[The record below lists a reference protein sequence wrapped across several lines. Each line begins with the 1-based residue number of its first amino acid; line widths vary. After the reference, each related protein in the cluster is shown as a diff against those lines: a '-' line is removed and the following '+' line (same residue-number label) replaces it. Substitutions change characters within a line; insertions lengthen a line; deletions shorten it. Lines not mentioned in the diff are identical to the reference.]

1 MDKDVENYIR
11 FIVMNKIEK
20 ILKARKKMKVLMM
33 KQDKVFQKLLKDLNA
48 DEIHNPVLADQVFDY
63 LYNGTS
69 HSLTSVKKELQKNSK
84 TSSWWHR

>member
-1 MDKDVENYIR
+1 MT
-11 FIVMNKIEK
+11 
-20 ILKARKKMKVLMM
+20 

-48 DEIHNPVLADQVFDY
+48 DEIYNPVLADQVFDY

-84 TSSWWHR
+84 TLSWWYR